1 MFKKKRSPSID
12 AENPDVGYIY
22 AVSTGKYLGEFFVF
36 IKKAEKDCLGFL
48 SLPKMIVRNIPKDKF
63 MLGLT
68 NKVLEFQEILPA
80 DVRDVCI
87 EQYNKTNNE

>member
-1 MFKKKRSPSID
+1 
-12 AENPDVGYIY
+12 
-22 AVSTGKYLGEFFVF
+22 
-36 IKKAEKDCLGFL
+36 
-48 SLPKMIVRNIPKDKF
+48 MIVRNIPKDKF

-68 NKVLEFQEILPA
+68 SKVLEFQEILPA